1 MYENKFQNER
11 ARGKWKEG
19 KGGKGEETVGE
30 ERERYPQQLIRRN
43 FMDMLSKK
51 SNYREMMWLDI
62 FTETT
67 TTNILQEDEKN
78 IEGCV
83 CIHTLCC

>member
-1 MYENKFQNER
+1 
-11 ARGKWKEG
+11 
-19 KGGKGEETVGE
+19 
-30 ERERYPQQLIRRN
+30 
-43 FMDMLSKK
+43 MDMLSKK